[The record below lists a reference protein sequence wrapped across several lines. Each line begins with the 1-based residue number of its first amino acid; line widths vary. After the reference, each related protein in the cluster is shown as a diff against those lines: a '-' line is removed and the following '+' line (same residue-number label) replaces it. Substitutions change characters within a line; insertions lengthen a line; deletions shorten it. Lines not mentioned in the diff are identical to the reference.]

1 MSLVPRPLRKLAR
14 TAIPES
20 LRPQARRIAQHRGW
34 VAPPPSPDDDPFQYP
49 FWEILAHHPSTYP
62 QYLWGTM
69 CAALLAGTLGYERIT
84 VIEFGVAG
92 GNGLLELE
100 RIARWVSRRARIGID
115 VVGFDSG
122 RGLPKPTD
130 YRDLPQLWDE
140 GYFGM
145 DFERLR
151 AELNQAQLV
160 LGPVAQTVPQFV
172 GGGPA
177 PIGFVSFDLDLYS
190 STTDALAIFRAE
202 ESLLLPRV
210 VCYFDDIVGF
220 SHSDFAGERL
230 AISEFNEQGAT
241 RKLSQLYGLR
251 HVVYQD
257 RAWTEMMYMLHCF
270 EHARYNDWDG
280 SNELNELPLREGHL
294 AALPRSCEPQ

>member
-1 MSLVPRPLRKLAR
+1 VTVLPGSVRKLAR
-14 TAIPES
+14 ATVPGS
-20 LRPQARRIAQHRGW
+20 LRPRARHIAEQRGW
-34 VAPPPSPDDDPFQYP
+34 IAPPPSPDDDPFQYP
-49 FWEILAHHPSTYP
+49 FWQILVHHPSPYP

-84 VIEFGVAG
+84 VVEFGVAG
-92 GNGLLELE
+92 GNGLIELE
-100 RIARWVSRRARIGID
+100 RVARWVSRRSGVAID

-122 RGLPKPTD
+122 SGLPKPTD

-140 GYFGM
+140 GYFSM
-145 DFERLR
+145 DAERLR
-151 AELNQAQLV
+151 SKLSEAQLL
-160 LGPVAQTVPQFV
+160 LGPVAETVPEFIAAR
-172 GGGPA
+172 PA

-190 STTDALAIFRAE
+190 STTDALALFGAE
-202 ESLLLPRV
+202 ESLLLPRI

-230 AISEFNEQGAT
+230 AISEFNERDAT

-257 RAWTEMMYMLHCF
+257 RAWTEMMFMLHCF
-270 EHARYNDWDG
+270 KHARYNDWDG
-280 SNELNELPLREGHL
+280 SNQLDQLPLRDG
-294 AALPRSCEPQ
+294 

>member
-1 MSLVPRPLRKLAR
+1 MR
-14 TAIPES
+14 E
-20 LRPQARRIAQHRGW
+20 IAQQRGW
-34 VAPPPSPDDDPFQYP
+34 VAPAPSPDDDPFQYP
-49 FWEILAHHPSTYP
+49 FWEILAHHSSTYP

-100 RIARWVSRRARIGID
+100 RAAWWVSRRAKVEID

-122 RGLPKPTD
+122 SGLPKPTD

-140 GYFGM
+140 GYFAM
-145 DFERLR
+145 DAERLR
-151 AELNQAQLV
+151 AKVSVAQLV
-160 LGPVAQTVPQFV
+160 LGPVAETVPEFL
-172 GGGPA
+172 GSRPA

-190 STTDALAIFRAE
+190 STTDALAIFGASQ
-202 ESLLLPRV
+202 SLLLPRV

-230 AISEFNEQGAT
+230 AISEFNEWDAM
-241 RKLSQLYGLR
+241 RKLSPLYGLR

-270 EHARYNDWDG
+270 EHPRYNEWDG
-280 SNELNELPLREGHL
+280 SNKLTELPLRE
-294 AALPRSCEPQ
+294 S